1 MDAGDSWRLALLVVC
16 LGLSGFFSASETAFI
31 ALPRARLMHLV
42 RSGRP
47 GADRV
52 SHIIQRPERF
62 LATVLLGNNLVN
74 TAAAALATVLA
85 LNLITNQGLSVLAAT
100 AGVTTFLLLFGET
113 VPKNIAWRRSEK
125 VAFAVSR
132 PIRLVE
138 LTLSPVVTL
147 LQLFST
153 MTNRALG
160 ISAST
165 PQIGEEEIRT
175 MIAAGAQTGAVD
187 AGEAALLEKVFRF
200 GDRQMREIMT
210 PRPEI
215 VWIENGDNLERFLE
229 VYSEHTHTRFPVYEE
244 SMENVLGV
252 LSVKDILSGMEGLKG
267 EASGPVTKDLRPAF
281 FVPEMKSVSET
292 FNVMREGGHSVV
304 LTVDEFG
311 GIAGLATLKQM
322 MAVIVGQMG
331 DEGSAPEETVTALGR
346 DAFLMD
352 AGLAISDI
360 NEELGLGIPEGDYQT
375 LAGFILDR
383 MGRIPDVGDAL
394 EFGDL
399 RFTIRTMERV
409 RIEEVELR
417 RLNSPTVTNRNEAD

>member
-47 GADRV
+47 GADRI

-74 TAAAALATVLA
+74 TAAALATVLA

-383 MGRIPDVGDAL
+383 MGRIPDVGDVL

>member
-47 GADRV
+47 GADRI

-85 LNLITNQGLSVLAAT
+85 LNLITNQGLSVLVAT

-200 GDRQMREIMT
+200 GDRQIREIMT

-281 FVPEMKSVSET
+281 FVPETKSVSET
-292 FNVMREGGHSVV
+292 FNEMREGGHSVV

-383 MGRIPDVGDAL
+383 MGRIPDVGDVL

-417 RLNSPTVTNRNEAD
+417 RLNPPTVTNRNEAD

>member
-47 GADRV
+47 GADRI
-52 SHIIQRPERF
+52 SHMIQRPERF

-200 GDRQMREIMT
+200 GDRQIREIMT

-383 MGRIPDVGDAL
+383 MGRIPDVGDVL

>member
-42 RSGRP
+42 RSGRS

-200 GDRQMREIMT
+200 GDRQIREIMT

-281 FVPEMKSVSET
+281 FVPETKSVSET
-292 FNVMREGGHSVV
+292 FNEMREGGHSVV

-383 MGRIPDVGDAL
+383 IGRIPDVGDAL

-417 RLNSPTVTNRNEAD
+417 RLNSPHVTSRNEAD

>member
-1 MDAGDSWRLALLVVC
+1 
-16 LGLSGFFSASETAFI
+16 
-31 ALPRARLMHLV
+31 
-42 RSGRP
+42 
-47 GADRV
+47 
-52 SHIIQRPERF
+52 
-62 LATVLLGNNLVN
+62 
-74 TAAAALATVLA
+74 
-85 LNLITNQGLSVLAAT
+85 
-100 AGVTTFLLLFGET
+100 
-113 VPKNIAWRRSEK
+113 
-125 VAFAVSR
+125 
-132 PIRLVE
+132 
-138 LTLSPVVTL
+138 
-147 LQLFST
+147 
-153 MTNRALG
+153 
-160 ISAST
+160 
-165 PQIGEEEIRT
+165 
-175 MIAAGAQTGAVD
+175 
-187 AGEAALLEKVFRF
+187 
-200 GDRQMREIMT
+200 
-210 PRPEI
+210 
-215 VWIENGDNLERFLE
+215 
-229 VYSEHTHTRFPVYEE
+229 
-244 SMENVLGV
+244 
-252 LSVKDILSGMEGLKG
+252 MEGLKG

-331 DEGSAPEETVTALGR
+331 DEGSAPEETVTARGR

-383 MGRIPDVGDAL
+383 MGRIPGVGDVL